1 MRVTYIGHS
10 GFSVELDHF
19 VLLFDYYQGTLPD
32 FPRGKQLI
40 IFASHKHHDHFNPKI
55 FSLADANP
63 GAVYLLSREIRIP
76 ARGMEKGE
84 VHYLGRRAMYDY
96 TFQGHRIS
104 VVTLRS
110 TDIGTAFLVRAD
122 GKLIYHGGDL
132 NWWAWKGAAKSSLSS
147 MAARYQ
153 DEIHYL
159 EEQEPKKHHV
169 DVAFVPLDPRLEEY
183 TPLGMDYFLR
193 HMDPDYVFPMHF
205 WEKYEIIREY
215 KEREESQEWKDKIVE
230 IERQGQEFLLP

>member
-32 FPRGKQLI
+32 FPRGKQLVV
-40 IFASHKHHDHFNPKI
+40 FASHKHPDHFNPKI
-55 FSLADANP
+55 FSLTDIDP
-63 GAVYLLSREIRIP
+63 DAVYLLSRDIRIS
-76 ARGMEKGE
+76 ARGKERGE

-132 NWWAWKGAAKSSLSS
+132 NWWAWKGRAKSTQEN
-147 MAARYQ
+147 MAARYRN
-153 DEIHYL
+153 EIHYL
-159 EEQEPKKHHV
+159 EEQEPRRHHV
-169 DVAFVPLDPRLEEY
+169 DVAFVPLDPRLEEFY
-183 TPLGMDYFLR
+183 CWGMDYFLS
-193 HMDPDYVFPMHF
+193 HIDAGYVFPMHL
-205 WEKYEIIREY
+205 WERYSVIAQY
-215 KEREESQEWKDKIVE
+215 KERKESREWGERIME
-230 IERQGQEFLLP
+230 IQYPGQEFVLP